1 MSGIKIED
9 RTLKGLPKNPTVLD
23 EMRFLNELTKL
34 IPASARIKELFS
46 DEFIQWAKDTLA
58 KERRKEPN
66 PGMDGNLNIMHLWY
80 MVNNERNIA
89 IRERMNLEKTILSER
104 AAAKERLEEE
114 IANQKVYPHPGIT
127 IHSGMPEYKDV
138 EYDLKDAD
146 EINLKLSRDATGT
159 TFLVAAEGHFLPRTP
174 PPPTL
179 LDLLKGMLPDDATRR

>member
-1 MSGIKIED
+1 MSGIKIEN
-9 RTLKGLPKNPTVLD
+9 RTLKGLPKNPSMLD

-66 PGMDGNLNIMHLWY
+66 PGMDGNLDIMGLWH
-80 MVNNERNIA
+80 MVNGERNIA
-89 IRERMNLEKTILSER
+89 LRECNTLKNDLLAVHTSAET
-104 AAAKERLEEE
+104 RLKAE
-114 IANQKVYPHPGIT
+114 IANRKIYPFPGIT

-146 EINLKLSRDATGT
+146 KIRLHLSRDATGT
-159 TFLVAAEGHFLPRTP
+159 TFVVAVKGQFSKS
-174 PPPTL
+174 PT
-179 LDLLKGMLPDDATRR
+179 GTTHEQVFSDDAPRR